1 MKKLIALLVMVMS
14 LGLSSLGLASPA
26 SDALKTEEQ
35 AVDAVMKV
43 LTSNTDLA
51 TVETYFTPELKK
63 NFTAAAL
70 KTTKKNVED
79 QIGKISDLKLYQL
92 RRFDNADELVYVGKA
107 NKSPN
112 ARVVVIFDTKG
123 RNPMMNGLVIM
134 PADIQRKS
142 SRLRL
147 QQAGEKQEI
156 IKCERSIWRKLFFP
170 DFLLKGLYEVFHLFR
185 LLPE

>member
-112 ARVVVIFDTKG
+112 AV
-123 RNPMMNGLVIM
+123 
-134 PADIQRKS
+134 
-142 SRLRL
+142 
-147 QQAGEKQEI
+147 
-156 IKCERSIWRKLFFP
+156 
-170 DFLLKGLYEVFHLFR
+170 LL
-185 LLPE
+185 

>member
-63 NFTAAAL
+63 NSNPLRPIKKVRLKPRKRNAL
-70 KTTKKNVED
+70 V
-79 QIGKISDLKLYQL
+79 
-92 RRFDNADELVYVGKA
+92 
-107 NKSPN
+107 
-112 ARVVVIFDTKG
+112 
-123 RNPMMNGLVIM
+123 
-134 PADIQRKS
+134 
-142 SRLRL
+142 
-147 QQAGEKQEI
+147 
-156 IKCERSIWRKLFFP
+156 
-170 DFLLKGLYEVFHLFR
+170 
-185 LLPE
+185 

>member
-70 KTTKKNVED
+70 KTTK
-79 QIGKISDLKLYQL
+79 S
-92 RRFDNADELVYVGKA
+92 AP
-107 NKSPN
+107 S
-112 ARVVVIFDTKG
+112 
-123 RNPMMNGLVIM
+123 
-134 PADIQRKS
+134 
-142 SRLRL
+142 
-147 QQAGEKQEI
+147 
-156 IKCERSIWRKLFFP
+156 FFQC
-170 DFLLKGLYEVFHLFR
+170 R
-185 LLPE
+185 

>member
-1 MKKLIALLVMVMS
+1 MTNMKKLIALLVMVMS

-26 SDALKTEEQ
+26 SDALKMEEQ

-63 NFTAAAL
+63 NFTSAAL

-112 ARVVVIFDTKG
+112 A
-123 RNPMMNGLVIM
+123 
-134 PADIQRKS
+134 
-142 SRLRL
+142 
-147 QQAGEKQEI
+147 
-156 IKCERSIWRKLFFP
+156 C
-170 DFLLKGLYEVFHLFR
+170 
-185 LLPE
+185 

>member
-1 MKKLIALLVMVMS
+1 
-14 LGLSSLGLASPA
+14 
-26 SDALKTEEQ
+26 
-35 AVDAVMKV
+35 MKV

-134 PADIQRKS
+134 PADKRKS

-147 QQAGEKQEI
+147 HS
-156 IKCERSIWRKLFFP
+156 RRKTRNNKVRKINLGGNFSSQI
-170 DFLLKGLYEVFHLFR
+170 FLLKGLYEVFSSLQVVARIGGWGLQRPLNFCIMMR
-185 LLPE
+185 YSSLLRR

>member
-51 TVETYFTPELKK
+51 TVEAYFTPELKK

-134 PADIQRKS
+134 PADIQKEI
-142 SRLRL
+142 
-147 QQAGEKQEI
+147 QQAQAAQQAKN
-156 IKCERSIWRKLFFP
+156 KK
-170 DFLLKGLYEVFHLFR
+170 
-185 LLPE
+185 

>member
-51 TVETYFTPELKK
+51 TVETYFTP
-63 NFTAAAL
+63 AAL

-123 RNPMMNGLVIM
+123 RKPMMNGLVIM
-134 PADIQRKS
+134 PADIQKEIQQTQAA
-142 SRLRL
+142 
-147 QQAGEKQEI
+147 QQAKN
-156 IKCERSIWRKLFFP
+156 K
-170 DFLLKGLYEVFHLFR
+170 KGDYK
-185 LLPE
+185 

>member
-63 NFTAAAL
+63 NGRTA
-70 KTTKKNVED
+70 
-79 QIGKISDLKLYQL
+79 
-92 RRFDNADELVYVGKA
+92 
-107 NKSPN
+107 P
-112 ARVVVIFDTKG
+112 
-123 RNPMMNGLVIM
+123 
-134 PADIQRKS
+134 
-142 SRLRL
+142 
-147 QQAGEKQEI
+147 
-156 IKCERSIWRKLFFP
+156 ERGKLFSLEP
-170 DFLLKGLYEVFHLFR
+170 YQVKVTT
-185 LLPE
+185 